1 MAMRGYD
8 YDDVVL
14 ITMMSTMRV
23 KIKIMMMIL
32 MILMRSPMS
41 I

>member
-1 MAMRGYD
+1 MAMKGYD

-14 ITMMSTMRV
+14 ITTMSTMRV
-23 KIKIMMMIL
+23 KIMIMM

>member
-1 MAMRGYD
+1 MAMKGYD

-23 KIKIMMMIL
+23 KIMIMM

>member
-1 MAMRGYD
+1 MKGYD

-23 KIKIMMMIL
+23 KIMIMM